1 MGMPIRAL
9 LQKPTVEAL
18 SHLVFPLSARTDGY
32 ALVFLFIAALT
43 AYGSW
48 QRARYFGNTAPL
60 VTAFLCVLMFAL
72 MPAARLW
79 DATLGLSFTFI
90 FIGGVAA
97 DLLETGYKRAVMLVL
112 IAGFLVR
119 IVLTL
124 PELKGW
130 IGGLG

>member
-1 MGMPIRAL
+1 
-9 LQKPTVEAL
+9 
-18 SHLVFPLSARTDGY
+18 
-32 ALVFLFIAALT
+32 
-43 AYGSW
+43 
-48 QRARYFGNTAPL
+48 
-60 VTAFLCVLMFAL
+60 
-72 MPAARLW
+72 
-79 DATLGLSFTFI
+79 
-90 FIGGVAA
+90 VAA